1 MKTTIAALIIALVGL
16 GSGCAVNS
24 THQVDR
30 RADGTEITT
39 RAKAYSFAAGKSAMR
54 DFKASQTAKTQGL
67 SVGSLDSESDA
78 NPLAQTIGQL
88 VMQGLAAY
96 ATGGASTLRAAPLIP
111 PGYKLVP
118 VDDPSKPQPEIAQ

>member
-1 MKTTIAALIIALVGL
+1 MKTTIATASCILALL
-16 GSGCAVNS
+16 SQGCAVNS

-30 RADGTEITT
+30 RPDGTEITT

-96 ATGGASTLRAAPLIP
+96 ATGGTSALRSSPQIP

-118 VDDPSKPQPEIAQ
+118 IDDPSKPQPEIAQ